1 MAESRFTA
9 ASDGLRLHALDDGD
23 PRSPRLPVVCLPGL
37 SRTAEDFTPLATALA
52 KDRRVLA
59 LDLRGRGRSGYD
71 RDPANYKIAVE
82 TDDVIAV
89 MTALAVGPA
98 VFVGTSRGGLVTMTL
113 ATKRADLLAG
123 VVLNDIG
130 PVVDT
135 AGVMRIKSYVGK
147 LRPPA
152 SFEQGA
158 DILRDISDDQFPNLT
173 AAEWLAAA
181 KRAWREDGGRLVVTY
196 DPALTHTLETV
207 SPDKPFPTLW
217 QEFDAMAGGAAHG
230 RAWRQFR
237 HPQRRDGDRHAGA
250 PARHGGRHGPRSGPC
265 PAAVRRPHHRRHR
278 GVRSEVRCGARQTE
292 AMTGGAALNSA
303 SFRGARSANPE
314 SRQRE
319 QQATAHAA
327 KPPGFRVPP
336 RAAPE

>member
-9 ASDGLRLHALDDGD
+9 ASDGLRLHALDFGD

-82 TDDVIAV
+82 TDDVITV

-113 ATKRADLLAG
+113 ATKRLDLIAG

-147 LRPPA
+147 LAQPA
-152 SFEQGA
+152 TYQEGA
-158 DILRDISDDQFPNLT
+158 DILRGVSGDQFPNLT
-173 AAEWLAAA
+173 AADWLAAA
-181 KRAWREDGGRLVVTY
+181 KRAWREEDGRLVVTY
-196 DPALTHTLETV
+196 DPALTSTLETV

-217 QEFDAMAGGAAHG
+217 NEFDAMARVPLMVVHGANSDILSIATVS
-230 RAWRQFR
+230 AMQ
-237 HPQRRDGDRHAGA
+237 A
-250 PARHGGRHGPRSGPC
+250 
-265 PAAVRRPHHRRHR
+265 RRPDMEVVT
-278 GVRSEVRCGARQTE
+278 VRNQGHAPLLADAPTI
-292 AMTGGAALNSA
+292 AAIA
-303 SFRGARSANPE
+303 AF
-314 SRQRE
+314 
-319 QQATAHAA
+319 AA
-327 KPPGFRVPP
+327 KCDAA
-336 RAAPE
+336 RAHSH